1 MLDKL
6 RRKFILIIMALVT
19 AALAIMAG
27 VILYINYQQLSH
39 DVVQAVEYATT
50 DMRLRTAVRTMHQRP
65 MRPHDARAKSGAPG

>member
-1 MLDKL
+1 MRRGPSMLDKL

-50 DMRLRTAVRTMHQRP
+50 
-65 MRPHDARAKSGAPG
+65 ARAFVEHGPDGSNPMPATRSARI